1 MILNCPQKLIKVKKC
16 ILTRQIVVV
25 VFEVPAMF
33 DAIVILKLFL
43 EAEIP
48 NMKLILNIIGLG
60 SLEVDGACNRLSNN
74 LRFQTDPLPKMVAVL
89 LSLIPT

>member
-1 MILNCPQKLIKVKKC
+1 MIFKLLTKVDKSKKK
-16 ILTRQIVVV
+16 ILTRQIVVA
-25 VFEVPAMF
+25 VFEAPAMF

-43 EAEIP
+43 EVETP

-60 SLEVDGACNRLSNN
+60 SLKADGACNPQSNN
-74 LRFQTDPLPKMVAVL
+74 LQFQTDPLPKMAAVL